1 MSDEWF
7 RRAFGATYRAVYAH
21 RNASA
26 AGTEVAA
33 AVAWL
38 GLEPGDR
45 VLDAGCGW
53 GRHLGPMRAA
63 GFDVVGIDLSR
74 ELLGVARD
82 GLGPHGLVRCDL
94 RALPF
99 AGVFDGLVSF
109 FTSFGYGPTE
119 ADDAGILVE
128 YADVLKAGGRLLLD
142 LPNPAQVRAGLVP
155 ESEKIEQDIRIHE
168 RRSLT
173 PDGHRVEK
181 AVTATHPNGRVEE
194 WTESV
199 RLYEPDELAVLLGT
213 AGLDVEQWYGG
224 FDGAP
229 VSDASARC
237 IVIGR
242 RR

>member
-38 GLEPGDR
+38 GLQPGDR

-99 AGVFDGLVSF
+99 AGAFDGVVSF

-119 ADDAGILVE
+119 EDDAGILVE
-128 YADVLKAGGRLLLD
+128 YADVLKPGGRLLLD

-155 ESEKIEQDIRIHE
+155 ESAKTEQDIRIHE

-173 PDGHRVEK
+173 PDGRRVEK
-181 AVTATHPNGRVEE
+181 AVTATHPDGRVEE

-199 RLYEPDELAVLLGT
+199 RLYERDELAALLRT
-213 AGLDVEQWYGG
+213 AGVAAEQWFGG

-242 RR
+242 RG

>member
-21 RNASA
+21 RNQSA
-26 AGTEVAA
+26 AGGEVAA
-33 AVAWL
+33 AVQWL
-38 GLEPGDR
+38 GLGPGDR

-53 GRHLGPMRAA
+53 GRHLGPLRAA
-63 GFDVVGIDLSR
+63 GYEVTGIDLSR
-74 ELLGVARD
+74 ELLAVARD

-99 AGVFDGLVSF
+99 QSCFDAVVSF

-119 ADDAGILVE
+119 EDDAGILVE
-128 YADVLKAGGRLLLD
+128 YADVLKPGGRLLLD
-142 LPNPAQVRAGLVP
+142 LPNSARVRAELVP
-155 ESEKIEQDIRIHE
+155 ESEKHEHDIHIRE

-181 AVTATHPNGRVEE
+181 AVTATHPDGRVEE

-199 RLYEPDELAVLLGT
+199 RLYEPAELEALLGT
-213 AGLDVEQWYGG
+213 AGIAVAQWYGG

-229 VSDASARC
+229 ASDAAGRC
-237 IVIGR
+237 IMIGR